1 MVDLTSLADA
11 KLYSGVQSGADD
23 ALIGLLVTSY
33 SEWVRSYTNC
43 NFTETDYDIWRD
55 GRDNQ
60 SMLLPQRPVT
70 SVSSLKINGETI
82 PAQPSFG
89 AYGYRFDSDS
99 LTLDGAVFV
108 RGKRNVNV
116 VFAAGYADAP
126 ADIAQAVNELVGLR
140 YALRDKQ
147 GWTSKS
153 LAGETV
159 SLSTKDMP
167 SSVKTVLDQYRTVIM
182 A

>member
-1 MVDLTSLADA
+1 MADLTTLAAA
-11 KLYSGVQSGADD
+11 KLYSGVQSSADD
-23 ALIGLLVTSY
+23 ALIGALISSY
-33 SEWVRSYTNC
+33 SEWVQAYTNC
-43 NFTETDYDIWRD
+43 DFEERDYSIWTD

-60 SMLLPQRPVT
+60 SMLLPQRPIT
-70 SVSSLKINGETI
+70 GIESLMVSGISI
-82 PAQPSFG
+82 PQQATFG
-89 AYGYRFDSDS
+89 SYGYRFDDDS
-99 LTLDGAVFV
+99 ITLDGAIFV
-108 RGKRNVNV
+108 RGKRNIHINYS
-116 VFAAGYADAP
+116 AGYAIIP
-126 ADIAQAVNELVGLR
+126 PSIAQAVNELVGLR